1 MLFQLDERLSQYMK
15 EHRQKDILITPQ
27 MCNT

>member
-1 MLFQLDERLSQYMK
+1 MIFQLDERLSQYMK
-15 EHRQKDILITPQ
+15 EHRQKDTLITPQ